1 MPIISFAVTANKKS
15 NIKKAKTKGRY
26 SILEHKVL
34 GVVTIDINSNYFV
47 NGLAIVPE
55 NYTCEGF
62 TKLYYQGL
70 QDKQRVMYIRDNI
83 DKNISCNINN
93 YLPFTVGCCVKGDI
107 VENLYTHIKFFYI
120 KKVFIDYDNI
130 ESQNAL
136 KFYRDNYDEIME
148 NKRKLLND

>member
-83 DKNISCNINN
+83 DKKISCNI
-93 YLPFTVGCCVKGDI
+93 I
-107 VENLYTHIKFFYI
+107 FFHFCGIHHFSITGYKI
-120 KKVFIDYDNI
+120 
-130 ESQNAL
+130 
-136 KFYRDNYDEIME
+136 
-148 NKRKLLND
+148 